1 MGDVYNAFLDP
12 LEMLYIPF
20 VVRLQGQLLLVEQ
33 TVLSPSM
40 ILAGGLLCQDGW
52 AAPSMRFDMSLLI
65 LLPAAEINGGATCG
79 PKWAMSPPSSM
90 LAYAYL
96 FA

>member
-40 ILAGGLLCQDGW
+40 ILAGW
-52 AAPSMRFDMSLLI
+52 FDS
-65 LLPAAEINGGATCG
+65 AV
-79 PKWAMSPPSSM
+79 
-90 LAYAYL
+90 
-96 FA
+96 